1 MLNGLWWNL
10 GIAGVLVL
18 FILAGFPHAAPR
30 ANETIEHKRRTVW
43 KSLRQVRA
51 FDTR

>member
-18 FILAGFPHAAPR
+18 FILAGFPTRSR
-30 ANETIEHKRRTVW
+30 ANETIERERRTVEE
-43 KSLRQVRA
+43 LRQVRA